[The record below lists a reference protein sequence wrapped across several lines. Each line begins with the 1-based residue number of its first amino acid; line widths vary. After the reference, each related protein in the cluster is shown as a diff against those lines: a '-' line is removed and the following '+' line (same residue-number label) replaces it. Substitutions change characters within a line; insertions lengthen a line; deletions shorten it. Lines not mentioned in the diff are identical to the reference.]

1 MRVLHLTSEYP
12 PVIWGGLGTAV
23 GGLTTASALAGIEV
37 DVLLVRHANAMSYGQ
52 RVTTYEVR
60 RNGTNQ
66 APSLVT
72 LFEVPYHDAISVGL
86 RLVRERKPDVVHIH
100 PVELWPVAKAI
111 KEQTDTPV
119 VYTVHSLNLAEYEV
133 GKEPPEILNLWHTQ
147 RALILGADRVLALTE
162 DERMLLLEACPAV
175 RDRIRIVGNGIADTS
190 QARATARKQKGA
202 CSPLV
207 LFTGRFVDRKGI
219 HELLAAIPLVLA
231 HAPRT
236 RFVLIGGYGNG
247 EDIERAWLPPSLYCY
262 RDRIHFTGWLR
273 PDEVAAWY
281 EIADV
286 LVVPSWYEPFG
297 MVVLEGML
305 NGLAIAASN
314 VGGPM
319 EILRHEQ
326 TGLLFPPKD
335 ANALAQAV
343 LTLVTNESLRNQ
355 LGSAAAVSVRRH
367 WLWRHIVHKL
377 AQVYQEAITVNYNP
391 AKGIVVHDCLP
402 CQPTQGSA
410 PLNML

>member
-23 GGLTTASALAGIEV
+23 GGLTTASALAGMNV
-37 DVLLVRHANAMSYGQ
+37 DVLLVRHANDTSYGQ
-52 RVTTYEVR
+52 RVVTHEVGR
-60 RNGTNQ
+60 SATGQRPQ
-66 APSLVT
+66 LVT
-72 LFEVPYHDAISVGL
+72 LFEVPHQHAIREGL

-111 KEQTDTPV
+111 QEQTGTPV
-119 VYTVHSLNLAEYEV
+119 VYTVHSLNLAEYEM
-133 GKEPPEILNLWHTQ
+133 GKESPEILNLWHTQ
-147 RALILGADRVLALTE
+147 LDLMMSANRVLALTA
-162 DERMLLLEACPAV
+162 DEQALLLDACPAV
-175 RDRIRIVGNGIADTS
+175 RDRVRIVGNGIADTEK
-190 QARATARKQKGA
+190 ARMAARKQKRSD
-202 CSPLV
+202 SPLV

-231 HAPRT
+231 QAPDT
-236 RFVLIGGYGNG
+236 RFVLIGGYGSG
-247 EDIERAWLPPSLYCY
+247 EDIERAWLPASLQRY

-273 PDEVAAWY
+273 PSEVAEWY
-281 EIADV
+281 DAADV

-314 VGGPM
+314 VGGPV
-319 EILRHEQ
+319 EILRHGQ

-335 ANALAQAV
+335 ADALAQAV
-343 LTLVTNESLRNQ
+343 LNLVTNGSLRKQ
-355 LGSAAAVSVRRH
+355 LGLAAAVKVRRH

-377 AQVYQEAITVNYNP
+377 TRVYEEVVASYP
-391 AKGIVVHDCLP
+391 RGILA
-402 CQPTQGSA
+402 TG
-410 PLNML
+410 

>member
-23 GGLTTASALAGIEV
+23 GGLTTASALAGMNV
-37 DVLLVRHANAMSYGQ
+37 DVLLVRHANDTSYGQ
-52 RVTTYEVR
+52 RVVTHEVGR
-60 RNGTNQ
+60 SATGQRPQ
-66 APSLVT
+66 LVT
-72 LFEVPYHDAISVGL
+72 LFEVPHQHAIREGL

-111 KEQTDTPV
+111 QEQTGTPV
-119 VYTVHSLNLAEYEV
+119 VYTVHSLNLAEYEM
-133 GKEPPEILNLWHTQ
+133 GKESPEILNLWHTQ
-147 RALILGADRVLALTE
+147 QDLMMSANRVLALTA
-162 DERMLLLEACPAV
+162 DEQALLLDACPAV
-175 RDRIRIVGNGIADTS
+175 RDRVRIVGNGIADTEK
-190 QARATARKQKGA
+190 ARMAARKQKRSD
-202 CSPLV
+202 SPLV

-231 HAPRT
+231 QAPDT
-236 RFVLIGGYGNG
+236 RFVLIGGYGSG
-247 EDIERAWLPPSLYCY
+247 EDIERAWLPASLQRY

-273 PDEVAAWY
+273 PSEVAEWY
-281 EIADV
+281 DAADV

-314 VGGPM
+314 VGGPV
-319 EILRHEQ
+319 EILRHGQ

-335 ANALAQAV
+335 ADALAQAV
-343 LTLVTNESLRNQ
+343 LNLVTNGSLRKQ
-355 LGSAAAVSVRRH
+355 LGLAAAVKVRRH

-377 AQVYQEAITVNYNP
+377 TRVYEEVVASCP
-391 AKGIVVHDCLP
+391 RGILA
-402 CQPTQGSA
+402 TS
-410 PLNML
+410 